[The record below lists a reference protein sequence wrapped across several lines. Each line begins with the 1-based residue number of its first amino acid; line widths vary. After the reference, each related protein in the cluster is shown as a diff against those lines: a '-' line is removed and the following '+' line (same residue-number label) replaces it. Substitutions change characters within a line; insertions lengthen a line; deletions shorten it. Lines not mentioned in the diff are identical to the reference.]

1 MPRAA
6 YTKSTTPIED
16 KLFLTSAEAA
26 RLLNLTPITVT
37 RKIKCGELKAAFV
50 GRSWLIRRSD
60 LDAYIGSKIE
70 TCAQVAA

>member
-1 MPRAA
+1 MPRKP
-6 YTKSTTPIED
+6 YTPSATPVES

-50 GRSWLIRRSD
+50 GRGWLIRRSD
-60 LDAYIGSKIE
+60 LDAYVSGKI
-70 TCAQVAA
+70 QSPVNVAA